1 MSFREKD
8 FLMRQIQQLIKGF
21 GRMVTVESIKDFI
34 HLDNSIQLTDAELDQ
49 LIITEL
55 LKETQKTHAY
65 TDEEMAQNIQISL
78 ATFFEI
84 RDGQRALTDNEKMIL
99 KKYLDFKE

>member
-65 TDEEMAQNIQISL
+65 TDGEMAQNIQISL